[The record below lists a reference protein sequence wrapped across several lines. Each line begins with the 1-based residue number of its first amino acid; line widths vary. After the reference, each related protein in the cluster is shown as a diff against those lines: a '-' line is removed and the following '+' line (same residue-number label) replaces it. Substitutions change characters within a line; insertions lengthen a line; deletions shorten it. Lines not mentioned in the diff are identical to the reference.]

1 MAGGGSVGSIYAEA
15 TLDVSAFVAAA
26 GSLDAAAAQ
35 VAAALGQASLGAL
48 AAQSA
53 VDGLASGIASGGG
66 AAVSA
71 AAGISRSVAQA
82 LGSAAASA
90 PSLGGRFSAGLASGI
105 ASGRSAV
112 IAAAASVARAAIS
125 AAQSALQIHSPSRV
139 TADFG
144 EAFDRGFVKGMLTR
158 SPEVVR
164 AVERVV
170 TVTPSATAEAVAARA
185 VSPVP
190 PRERVDY
197 DRLAAAAASRPT
209 VLMLDGRTLAEAS
222 AAQTARAQN
231 ARTRRIAV
239 RYGAR

>member
-1 MAGGGSVGSIYAEA
+1 MTNGTRYTCIVPE
-15 TLDVSAFVAAA
+15 D
-26 GSLDAAAAQ
+26 
-35 VAAALGQASLGAL
+35 
-48 AAQSA
+48 
-53 VDGLASGIASGGG
+53 GG
-66 AAVSA
+66 AK
-71 AAGISRSVAQA
+71 RT
-82 LGSAAASA
+82 
-90 PSLGGRFSAGLASGI
+90 GLT
-105 ASGRSAV
+105 RW
-112 IAAAASVARAAIS
+112 
-125 AAQSALQIHSPSRV
+125 
-139 TADFG
+139 
-144 EAFDRGFVKGMLTR
+144 MLTR

-185 VSPVP
+185 VAPVP